1 MAGRIEF
8 LLRLQRRVGC
18 CCIIW
23 YSVSWWRAGGHG
35 SGRSWQWPVIA
46 LEFLRLY
53 LRSSFSLLFSFRM
66 LLVPF
71 TVLSALDDL
80 SFCDVKLIGCRGV
93 FWCRVGW
100 RWHWPAIALYDLF
113 AFLPFPRLFSILLP
127 LFSSRSY
134 ALVPSYFALYSP
146 CLPVLLS

>member
-1 MAGRIEF
+1 
-8 LLRLQRRVGC
+8 
-18 CCIIW
+18 
-23 YSVSWWRAGGHG
+23 
-35 SGRSWQWPVIA
+35 
-46 LEFLRLY
+46 
-53 LRSSFSLLFSFRM
+53 M

-80 SFCDVKLIGCRGV
+80 SFCDVKLIGCSGA

-113 AFLPFPRLFSILLP
+113 AFLPFPCLFSILLP
-127 LFSSRSY
+127 LSSSRSY
-134 ALVPSYFALYSP
+134 ALVPPYFAP